1 MSSAPHLPDKK
12 ENESTTSL
20 GWFFLI
26 VLLSGL
32 AGMAS
37 ALATEAWLTPTITG
51 LSTNRISIQSKTNQ
65 SKKLDSLTKEQV
77 EQRTVKVYKKE
88 EKIQNKYYKDNFLAK
103 AALLSSDGWAVMYYP
118 EYVQGSFRRLEA
130 MDSQGVVHEVESAVY
145 DQQSKL
151 VYLNLKG
158 DNFRVSSIVDWNQVN
173 ANQPV
178 WLYDQ
183 EWQKEKLGS
192 KQKVVSS
199 EVISLTTPIYK
210 YSFIRSYKQGT
221 PIINKQGELIGFIGS
236 ENNIIPAWYISSQ
249 MNNVLSEQLVNYD
262 FPELKGII
270 INDVVAEKNR
280 TKSLNGVYITK
291 SESRKIRPGEIIT
304 KINGQ
309 EIDKKELAQTALS
322 AEKPITIT
330 ILREEETETI
340 TLTKNN

>member
-12 ENESTTSL
+12 ENKSTSSL

-26 VLLSGL
+26 ILLSGL

-37 ALATEAWLTPTITG
+37 ALATEAWLTPTIAG
-51 LSTNRISIQSKTNQ
+51 PSTNRISIQNKTNQ
-65 SKKLDSLTKEQV
+65 SEKLDSLTKEQV
-77 EQRTVKVYKKE
+77 EQRTVKIYRKRD
-88 EKIQNKYYKDNFLAK
+88 KIQGKYYKDEFLTK

-118 EYVQGSFRRLEA
+118 DYVQGSFRRLEA
-130 MDSQGVVHEVESAVY
+130 MDDQGVVHEIESAVY

-178 WLYDQ
+178 WLYNQ
-183 EWQKEKLGS
+183 EWQKEKLDP

-199 EVISLTTPIYK
+199 EVISVTVPTYK

-221 PIINKQGELIGFIGS
+221 PIINKQGELVGFVGVD
-236 ENNIIPAWYISSQ
+236 NNIVSAWYISNQ
-249 MNNVLSEQLVNYD
+249 MNSVLSEQSVNYE

-270 INDVVAEKNR
+270 INNVLVEKNR
-280 TKSLNGVYITK
+280 TKSLNGVYITN
-291 SESRKIRPGEIIT
+291 SESRKIRAGDIIT

-309 EIDKKELAQTALS
+309 EINKKELAQTALS
-322 AEKPITIT
+322 AEKPIKLT
-330 ILREEETETI
+330 LLSEGETKTV
-340 TLTKNN
+340 TLTNNN